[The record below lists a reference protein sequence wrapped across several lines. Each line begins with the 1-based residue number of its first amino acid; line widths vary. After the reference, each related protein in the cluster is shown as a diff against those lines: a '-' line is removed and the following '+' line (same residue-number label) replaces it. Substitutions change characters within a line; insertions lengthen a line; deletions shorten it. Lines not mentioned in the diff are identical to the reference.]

1 MKTIC
6 ALLLLISLLA
16 MAGCGGSG
24 GAVLAN
30 PFAGAY
36 RSTVTLDGGKSG
48 VLDMSVAS
56 SGALTGTLTVSAPAV
71 LRPGRAPSDF
81 SFSIGTITISGSVT
95 QSGTF
100 NVQATDADSGLF
112 SISGVL
118 VGSGGNLTISAGTQ
132 TFDATI
138 SSNVGGG
145 GGGGSITFSSVD
157 ANISG
162 AAFGN
167 NPFVLISNVGGY
179 MAIVC
184 SPSATEVNR
193 AFTLTLTPDDVAGTI
208 LALDSAHTIVY
219 TEDQKGF
226 LSTSGSIKVV
236 ARSGNSVTVQLD
248 DVLFVS
254 ESGGTGSGTFKVN
267 GTIVK

>member
-24 GAVLAN
+24 AAVLAN

-36 RSTVTLDGGKSG
+36 RSTVTLDGGKNG

-56 SGALTGTLTVSAPAV
+56 SGALTGTLTVSAPAA
-71 LRPGRAPSDF
+71 LLSGRAPSDF
-81 SFSIGTITISGSVT
+81 SFSIGTITIAGSVT

-100 NVQATDADSGLF
+100 NIQATDANSGLF

-132 TFDATI
+132 TFDGTI

-193 AFTLTLTPDDVAGTI
+193 AFTLTLSPEDVAGTI
-208 LALDSAHTIVY
+208 LTLDSAHTIVY

-236 ARSGNSVTVQLD
+236 ARSGNSVTVQLN

>member
-6 ALLLLISLLA
+6 ALLLLICMLA
-16 MAGCGGSG
+16 ISGCGGSG
-24 GAVLAN
+24 AAVLAN
-30 PFAGAY
+30 PFAGSY

-48 VLDMSVAS
+48 IFDMSVAP
-56 SGALTGTLTVSAPAV
+56 SGALTGTLTVSAPAAAR
-71 LRPGRAPSDF
+71 LGRAPSDF
-81 SFSIGTITISGSVT
+81 SFSIGTITIAGSVT

-100 NVQATDADSGLF
+100 NVQATDANSGLF

-118 VGSGGNLTISAGTQ
+118 NVSGGNMTISAGTQ
-132 TFDATI
+132 TFDGTI

-167 NPFVLISNVGGY
+167 NPFVLVSNVGGY

-193 AFTLTLTPDDVAGTI
+193 AFTLTLLPEDVAGTT
-208 LALDSAHTIVY
+208 LTLDSAHTIVY

-226 LSTSGSIKVV
+226 HSTSGTVKVV
-236 ARSGNSVTVQLD
+236 ARSGSTVTVQLE